1 MHLKLPQYFH
11 SGLLWSRWYL
21 MINCMAVFK
30 GGEQNLKERDYFF
43 IIGVLFIIIISA
55 RLCIPSTNKITW
67 EFFLLPVNFIHK
79 SSNLSEKLYSM
90 KLEGVQR
97 KLSKPLVC
105 SDLVGL

>member
-43 IIGVLFIIIISA
+43 IIGVLFIITISA

-67 EFFLLPVNFIHK
+67 DFFCYLLISYINPQIYLKNCIA
-79 SSNLSEKLYSM
+79 
-90 KLEGVQR
+90 
-97 KLSKPLVC
+97 
-105 SDLVGL
+105 

>member
-30 GGEQNLKERDYFF
+30 GGEQNLKERGYFF
-43 IIGVLFIIIISA
+43 IIGVLFIIISA

-67 EFFLLPVNFIHK
+67 DFFCYLLISYINHQIYLK
-79 SSNLSEKLYSM
+79 N
-90 KLEGVQR
+90 
-97 KLSKPLVC
+97 C
-105 SDLVGL
+105 IA

>member
-67 EFFLLPVNFIHK
+67 DFFCYLLISYINHQIYLK
-79 SSNLSEKLYSM
+79 N
-90 KLEGVQR
+90 
-97 KLSKPLVC
+97 C
-105 SDLVGL
+105 IA